1 VRSTSSRVSVAG
13 RTGHPE
19 LVSGTPGVS
28 SRVNRTLLV
37 DEDAQ
42 AHATFWFAE
51 DPDDVDYDLG

>member
-1 VRSTSSRVSVAG
+1 
-13 RTGHPE
+13 